1 MVSTPVLYWLPGA
14 PDFRERLAAFRE
26 KPSWDLAV
34 TLANSRLDFLATNAL
49 DDANRQAFPN
59 GPGQEIA
66 GDPIRLAILGSSTVA
81 HLHAGI
87 RVAALRRGLFVS
99 TYETNYGQYWQEL
112 QDKES
117 MLHRFEPTAVLF
129 ALDAYHLSAGVNPS
143 WQTKDAEVAL
153 AELCGHIERCWNCAR
168 EAFHCPILH
177 QTPLPVFPALLG
189 NNEHRL
195 PGSRS
200 WLIQQLNMRLREMSD
215 HARVDLIAVDDRAA
229 QDGIRVWHDP
239 ALWHRTKQ
247 EISPVVTPVYG
258 ELVGRLLA
266 AARGRSAK
274 CLVLDLDNTVWGGVI
289 GDDGIDGIVLGQGS
303 ALGEAFLSV
312 QRYAKDLTQRG
323 VILAVCSKN
332 DETNALEA
340 FEKHP
345 EMVLRR
351 EDIASF
357 VVNWNDKAT
366 NLRIVAQELNI
377 GLGALVF
384 VDDNPLE
391 RDLVR
396 RELPMVAV
404 PEVPDDPALVPQCL
418 ADAGYFESLS
428 ITQEDRTR
436 TRQYS
441 TNRARGALQAAATDL
456 SSYLRSLEMQ
466 LLWRRFDRVGLQRT
480 VQLINKTNQFNLT
493 TRRYGEDDVLAIM
506 NDDRAFA
513 LQLRLLDKFGDNGI
527 IGIVIG
533 RMQFENGLLIDT
545 WLMSC
550 RVLGR
555 KVELATLNLVVD
567 QARILGAQRLIG
579 EYLPTNKNGMVRDHY
594 SRFGFSMLECKPDG
608 ASRWVLELAKF
619 TPVDN
624 FIEVRE
630 G

>member
-14 PDFRERLAAFRE
+14 PEFRDRLAAFRAR
-26 KPSWDLAV
+26 PSWDLAV
-34 TLANSRLDFLATNAL
+34 ALANSRLDFLATNAL
-49 DDANRQAFPN
+49 DEANRQAFPN

-66 GDPIRLAILGSSTVA
+66 GDTIRLAILGSSTVA

-99 TYETNYGQYWQEL
+99 TYEANYGQYWQEL
-112 QDKES
+112 QDKGS
-117 MLHRFEPTAVLF
+117 MLHRFQPTAVLF
-129 ALDAYHLSAGVNPS
+129 TLDAYHLLAGVNPS
-143 WQTKDAEVAL
+143 WQAQDADVAL
-153 AELCGHIERCWNCAR
+153 AELCGHIECCWTCAR

-215 HARVDLIAVDDRAA
+215 HARVELMAVDDRAA
-229 QDGIRVWHDP
+229 QDGVRVWHDP

-274 CLVLDLDNTVWGGVI
+274 CMVLDLDNTVWGGVI
-289 GDDGIDGIVLGQGS
+289 GDDGMDGIVLGQGS

-312 QRYAKDLTQRG
+312 QRYAKELTQRG

-332 DETNALEA
+332 DEANALEA

-351 EDIASF
+351 EDISSF

-366 NLRIVAQELNI
+366 NLRIVARELNI
-377 GLGALVF
+377 GLDALVF
-384 VDDNPLE
+384 VDDNPFE

-436 TRQYS
+436 TQQYS
-441 TNRARGALQAAATDL
+441 SNRERVALQAAATDL

-466 LLWRRFDRVGLQRT
+466 LLWRRFDRVGLKRT

-493 TRRYGEDDVLAIM
+493 TRRYSEDDVVAIM
-506 NDDRAFA
+506 DDDRAFA

-533 RMQFENGLLIDT
+533 RIQSEDVLLIDT

-555 KVELATLNLVVD
+555 QVELATLNLVAG
-567 QARILGAQRLIG
+567 QARSLGAERLIG
-579 EYLPTNKNGMVRDHY
+579 EYLPTSKNGMVRDHY
-594 SRFGFSMLECKPDG
+594 SNYGFSMLESKPDG

>member
-1 MVSTPVLYWLPGA
+1 MVSTPVLYWLPGV
-14 PDFRERLAAFRE
+14 PDFRARLAAFRE
-26 KPSWDLAV
+26 SPSWDLAV

-49 DDANRQAFPN
+49 DQAVRQAFPD
-59 GPGQEIA
+59 GPGQEIT
-66 GDPIRLAILGSSTVA
+66 GDAIRLAVLGSSTVA

-87 RVAALRRGLFVS
+87 RVAALRRGLLVS

-117 MLHRFEPTAVLF
+117 MLHRFQPTAVLF

-143 WQTKDAEVAL
+143 WQAKDADAAL
-153 AELCGHIERCWNCAR
+153 AELCRHIDRCWTYAR
-168 EAFHCPILH
+168 EEFHCPILH
-177 QTPLPVFPALLG
+177 QTPLSVFPALLG

-195 PGSRS
+195 PGSRR

-215 HARVDLIAVDDRAA
+215 HARVELVAVDDRAA
-229 QDGIRVWHDP
+229 QDGIHAWHDP

-247 EISPVVTPVYG
+247 EISPVITPVYG
-258 ELVGRLLA
+258 ELVGRLLV

-274 CLVLDLDNTVWGGVI
+274 CLVLDLDNTIWGGVI
-289 GDDGIDGIVLGQGS
+289 GDDGIEGIVLGQGS

-312 QRYAKDLTQRG
+312 QRYAKELTQRG

-345 EMVLRR
+345 EMMLRR

-357 VVNWNDKAT
+357 VANWSDKGT
-366 NLRIVAQELNI
+366 NLRIIAHELNI
-377 GLGALVF
+377 GLDALVF
-384 VDDNPLE
+384 VDDNPVE

-396 RELPMVAV
+396 RDLPMVNV

-428 ITQEDRTR
+428 ITREDRNR
-436 TRQYS
+436 IQQYS
-441 TNRARGALQAAATDL
+441 SNPARRALKAAAADP

-466 LLWRRFDRVGLQRT
+466 LLWRRFDRVSLQRT

-493 TRRYGEDDVLAIM
+493 TRRYSEDDVLAIM
-506 NDDRAFA
+506 NADRTLA
-513 LQLRLLDKFGDNGI
+513 LQLRLMDKFGDNGI

-533 RMQFENGLLIDT
+533 RMQFEDSLLIDT

-555 KVELATLNLVVD
+555 QVELATLNLVAD
-567 QARILGAQRLIG
+567 QARSMGAERLIG
-579 EYLPTNKNGMVRDHY
+579 EYLPTARNGMVRDHY
-594 SRFGFSMLECKPDG
+594 SKFGFSMLESNPDG
-608 ASRWVLELAKF
+608 ASRWSLELA
-619 TPVDN
+619 N
-624 FIEVRE
+624 FAPLDHLIEMKE

>member
-1 MVSTPVLYWLPGA
+1 MVSTPILYWLPEV
-14 PDFRERLAAFRE
+14 PNFRDRLAAFRE
-26 KPSWDLAV
+26 APSWDIAV
-34 TLANSRLDFLATNAL
+34 ALANSRLDFLATNAL
-49 DDANRQAFPN
+49 DEAERQAFPS

-87 RVAALRRGLFVS
+87 RVAALRRRLFVS
-99 TYETNYGQYWQEL
+99 TYETSYGQYWQEL
-112 QDKES
+112 QDKGS
-117 MLHRFEPTAVLF
+117 MLHQFQPTAVLF
-129 ALDAYHLSAGVNPS
+129 ALDAYHLSAGINPS
-143 WQTKDAEVAL
+143 WQAKDAEVAL
-153 AELCGHIERCWNCAR
+153 AELCEHIERCWTCAR
-168 EAFHCPILH
+168 EMFHCPILH
-177 QTPLPVFPALLG
+177 QTPLQVFPALLG
-189 NNEHRL
+189 SNEHRL

-200 WLIQQLNMRLREMSD
+200 WVIQQLNMRLREMSGR
-215 HARVDLIAVDDRAA
+215 ARVELIAVDDRAA

-258 ELVGRLLA
+258 ELVGRVLA
-266 AARGRSAK
+266 AAKGRSAK
-274 CLVLDLDNTVWGGVI
+274 CLVLDLDDTVWGGVI

-312 QRYAKDLTQRG
+312 QSYAKELMQRG

-351 EDIASF
+351 KDIASF
-357 VVNWNDKAT
+357 VVNWNDKVT

-377 GLGALVF
+377 GLDALVF

-418 ADAGYFESLS
+418 ADAGYFESLA
-428 ITQEDRTR
+428 ITQEDRNR
-436 TRQYS
+436 TQHYS
-441 TNRARGALQAAATDL
+441 SNRARSSLKATATDL
-456 SSYLRSLEMQ
+456 SSYLCSLEMQ
-466 LLWRRFDRVGLQRT
+466 LLWRRFDRVGLKRT

-493 TRRYGEDDVLAIM
+493 TRRYSEDDIVAIM

-533 RMQFENGLLIDT
+533 RLQPENGLLIDT

-555 KVELATLNLVVD
+555 QVELATLNLVAN
-567 QARILGAQRLIG
+567 QARSLGAERLIG

-594 SRFGFSMLECKPDG
+594 SKHGFSMLECKPDG